1 MTKAREN
8 KGQILDRLSRVMD
21 QKMGPGPEGK
31 FFFAPSRINLIGEH
45 IDYNGGKVFPCAIT
59 IGTYGLARPNDL
71 GKLRLGSIN
80 LKSFG
85 EVAYPLPDYDN
96 QRGWI
101 NYPIG
106 VFRYLEDLGYGQE
119 KKGQGLD
126 ILIYGNIP
134 NGAGLSSSSSIELL
148 FAVIFDHFLGGGKV
162 DRMDMVRSGVWC
174 ENEFFGLHTGI
185 MDQYVI
191 GFGKKDYAMVL
202 DTSVPSHTYVPFELK
217 GARIVIMNTRKP
229 RALKDSKYN
238 ERRSECEKALDILRK
253 DRDIRHLCDLGKED
267 LPILEKIQDP
277 ILRKRAK
284 YVVEENIRVKEAVQ
298 ALKDQDLVKLGRILR
313 AGNRALREEYEVT
326 GPELD
331 AITGAANAHPACFGA
346 RMTGAGFGGC
356 AIAIV
361 KEGAI
366 KDFKA
371 RVGSAYKKETGR
383 EGEFIISEVG
393 DGARLIEE

>member
-1 MTKAREN
+1 MTRPRDNE
-8 KGQILDRLSRVMD
+8 GQILDKLSRAMD

-71 GKLRLGSIN
+71 GKLRLGSLNIR
-80 LKSFG
+80 SFG
-85 EVAYPLPDYDN
+85 EVSYPLPDYDN
-96 QRGWI
+96 KRVWL
-101 NYPIG
+101 NYPVG
-106 VFRYLEDLGYGQE
+106 VFRYLEDLGYGRD
-119 KKGQGLD
+119 KKDQGLD

-148 FAVIFDHFLGGGKV
+148 FAVIFDHFMADGQV

-202 DTSVPSHTYVPFELK
+202 DTSIPSHTYVPFDLD
-217 GARIVIMNTRKP
+217 GAKIVIMNTRKA

-238 ERRSECEKALDILRK
+238 VRRSECEQALSILRK
-253 DRDIRHLCDLGKED
+253 EKDIHHLCDLGQED
-267 LPILEKIQDP
+267 LSLLEKIEDSL
-277 ILRKRAK
+277 LRKRAK
-284 YVVEENIRVKEAVQ
+284 YVVEENIRVMEAVQ
-298 ALKDQDLVKLGRILR
+298 AMKDQDLTKLGMILR

-361 KEGAI
+361 KEEEVD
-366 KDFKA
+366 DFMA
-371 RVGSAYKKETGR
+371 EVGSAYKKETGR
-383 EGEFIISEVG
+383 DGEFILSEAG
-393 DGARLIEE
+393 DGARLL